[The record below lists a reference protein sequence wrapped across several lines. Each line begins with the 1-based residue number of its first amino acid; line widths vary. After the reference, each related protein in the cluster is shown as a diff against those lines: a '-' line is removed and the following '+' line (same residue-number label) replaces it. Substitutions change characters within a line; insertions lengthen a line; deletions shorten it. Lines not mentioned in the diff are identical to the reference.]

1 MVAVTYTVAFHE
13 VEARPVEVL
22 CAVAPGLPSF
32 QIFGLANKAVSEARE
47 RVRAALDALS
57 IALPSKRITVNLSP
71 ADMPKE
77 GSHFDLPIAVALLCA
92 LGMIPQEEI
101 GACVFMGELAL
112 GGGLLQVAG
121 CLPAVLHHLTG
132 QNLLEPAQ
140 PGEVTGGQSAKDL
153 SDVKGQERAKRALE
167 IAGARRHHMLMV
179 GPPGSGKSMLAAH
192 LPGLLPPLSQGEAL
206 ETSMIHSLVGLLD
219 EGRISRERLFREPHT
234 TASMAA
240 IIGGGRSAKPGEIS
254 LAHNGVL
261 FMDEFPEFPRH
272 VLETL
277 RQPIETGEVMVAR
290 ANTHVKYPSR
300 FMLIAAAKPCRC
312 GYLSDPARACAR
324 APDCGADY
332 LGRIPGLLLNRFDL
346 RVDVTPVAYSDLKL
360 PCDSAPSAEVP
371 KCRCASPRL
380 VHGNPSDMPKFRAV
394 WSMQMR
400 REPCCRHLQHPTQM
414 AKRF

>member
-1 MVAVTYTVAFHE
+1 M
-13 VEARPVEVL
+13 
-22 CAVAPGLPSF
+22 
-32 QIFGLANKAVSEARE
+32 
-47 RVRAALDALS
+47 
-57 IALPSKRITVNLSP
+57 
-71 ADMPKE
+71 
-77 GSHFDLPIAVALLCA
+77 
-92 LGMIPQEEI
+92 
-101 GACVFMGELAL
+101 
-112 GGGLLQVAG
+112 
-121 CLPAVLHHLTG
+121 
-132 QNLLEPAQ
+132 
-140 PGEVTGGQSAKDL
+140 
-153 SDVKGQERAKRALE
+153 
-167 IAGARRHHMLMV
+167 
-179 GPPGSGKSMLAAH
+179 
-192 LPGLLPPLSQGEAL
+192 
-206 ETSMIHSLVGLLD
+206 
-219 EGRISRERLFREPHT
+219 
-234 TASMAA
+234 
-240 IIGGGRSAKPGEIS
+240 
-254 LAHNGVL
+254 AHNGVL